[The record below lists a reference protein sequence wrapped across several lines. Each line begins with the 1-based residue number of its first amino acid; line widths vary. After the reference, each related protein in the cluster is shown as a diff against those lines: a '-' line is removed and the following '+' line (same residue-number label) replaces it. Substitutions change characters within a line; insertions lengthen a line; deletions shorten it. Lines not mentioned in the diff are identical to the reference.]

1 MTTGLFNGDTAAPD
15 PEPGG
20 LITVEY
26 LQTTLADQTEYDT
39 GLAAW
44 AIEVVSNTARLVAN
58 RMDWTAGTIPAVVK
72 STVSLAAR
80 RLYTNPDRF
89 TRENSGDYGYSLDPS
104 VTNADVFT
112 PTELATLRK
121 YAPQSNQG
129 GLRTISTT
137 RGDAYAPDGTEY
149 VPDGNPYYHGFPWY
163 VSGTPDSYHT
173 PGA

>member
-1 MTTGLFNGDTAAPD
+1 MTTGIFDGDTAAPA

-20 LITVEY
+20 LITVDY
-26 LQTTLADQTEYDT
+26 LQTTLADQAEYDS
-39 GLAAW
+39 GLASW

-112 PTELATLRK
+112 PTELATLRR
-121 YAPQSNQG
+121 YAPRNNTG
-129 GLRTISTT
+129 GLRVLSTT
-137 RGDAYAPDGTEY
+137 RGDGNAPDGTHY
-149 VPDGNPYYHGFPWY
+149 VPDGNPHYHGFPWY
-163 VSGTPDSYHT
+163 VDG
-173 PGA
+173 GA